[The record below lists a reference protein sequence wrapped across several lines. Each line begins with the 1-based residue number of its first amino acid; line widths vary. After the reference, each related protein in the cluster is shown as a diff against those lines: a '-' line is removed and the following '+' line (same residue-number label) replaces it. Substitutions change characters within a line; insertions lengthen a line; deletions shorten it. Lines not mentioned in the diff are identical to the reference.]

1 VKRKS
6 LGNLVRSALGAAAL
20 LVAGGLAPAS
30 AQNLPVMVG
39 DTYDAAVA
47 ALKQKGIA
55 FQESAADSGGKTIG
69 YATTGEHVTLDFT
82 MWPSDP
88 AAPASSWEAGS
99 SAARRL
105 TLTHV
110 TDAAPSSPERRAWV
124 NTLTRE
130 GKSWA
135 YLGAAA
141 DVRRPSD
148 ERSKYPVA
156 AFLVWNKPPASLLF
170 QAARAA
176 GTPPGSE
183 DTLLDIRL
191 ENPHKPRRF

>member
-1 VKRKS
+1 MKRKS

-20 LVAGGLAPAS
+20 LAAGGRTPAS

-39 DTYDAAVA
+39 DTYDAAAA
-47 ALKQKGIA
+47 ALKQNGIA
-55 FQESAADSGGKTIG
+55 SQESAADAGGKTIR
-69 YATTGEHVTLDFT
+69 YEKAGERVTLEFT

-88 AAPASSWEAGS
+88 AAPAAAWEAGS

-110 TDAAPSSPERRAWV
+110 VDAAPSSPERRAWV

-130 GKSWA
+130 GKGWA

-141 DVRRPSD
+141 DMRRPAD

-176 GTPPGSE
+176 GTPPGTE

-191 ENPHKPRRF
+191 DNPHKPRRF

>member
-1 VKRKS
+1 MKRKS
-6 LGNLVRSALGAAAL
+6 LGNLIRSALGAAVL
-20 LVAGGLAPAS
+20 LAGGAFAPAS

-39 DTYDAAVA
+39 DEYDAAVA

-55 FQESAADSGGKTIG
+55 AQESASASGGKALQ
-69 YATTGEHVTLDFT
+69 YEKSGERVTLEFGL
-82 MWPSDP
+82 WPSDP
-88 AAPASSWEAGS
+88 AAPASAWEPGS

-105 TLTHV
+105 TLTRI
-110 TDAAPSSPERRAWV
+110 TDAAASSPERRAWV
-124 NTLTRE
+124 NTLARE

-141 DVRRPSD
+141 DLRRSSD
-148 ERSKYPVA
+148 DRSKYPVA
-156 AFLVWNKPPASLLF
+156 AFLVWSKPPASLLF
-170 QAARAA
+170 EAARAV
-176 GTPPGSE
+176 GTPPGTE

>member
-1 VKRKS
+1 MKRKS
-6 LGNLVRSALGAAAL
+6 LGNLVRGALGAAAL
-20 LVAGGLAPAS
+20 LAAAGPAPAA

-39 DTYDAAVA
+39 DTYDAAAA

-55 FQESAADSGGKTIG
+55 YQESAAEAGGKAIS
-69 YATTGEHVTLDFT
+69 YAAAGEKVALDFA

-88 AAPASSWEAGS
+88 AAPASAWEPGS
-99 SAARRL
+99 PAARRL
-105 TLTHV
+105 TLTHIS
-110 TDAAPSSPERRAWV
+110 DAAPSSPERRAWV

-135 YLGAAA
+135 YMGAAA
-141 DVRRPSD
+141 DMRRPAD
-148 ERSKYPVA
+148 DRSKYPVA
-156 AFLVWNKPPASLLF
+156 AFLLWNKPPVSLLF

>member
-1 VKRKS
+1 MKRKS
-6 LGNLVRSALGAAAL
+6 LGNLVRSALGAAVL
-20 LVAGGLAPAS
+20 LLAGVTLAA

-39 DTYDAAVA
+39 DDYDTAVA
-47 ALKQKGIA
+47 VLKQKGIPA
-55 FQESAADSGGKTIG
+55 QETGAASGGKTLQ
-69 YATTGEHVTLDFT
+69 YEKSGERVTLEFT
-82 MWPSDP
+82 MWPMDP
-88 AAPASSWEAGS
+88 AAPASAWEPGS

-110 TDAAPSSPERRAWV
+110 ADAAPSSPERRSWV

-135 YLGAAA
+135 YVGAAA
-141 DVRRPSD
+141 DLRRAAED
-148 ERSKYPVA
+148 RAKYPVA
-156 AFLVWNKPPASLLF
+156 AFLVWSKPPASLLF
-170 QAARAA
+170 EAARAV
-176 GTPPGSE
+176 GTPPGTE

>member
-6 LGNLVRSALGAAAL
+6 LGNVARSAFGAAVL
-20 LVAGGLAPAS
+20 LAGGAVAPAF

-39 DTYDAAVA
+39 DDYDTVAAV
-47 ALKQKGIA
+47 LKQKGIVP
-55 FQESAADSGGKTIG
+55 QESAAADGGKTLQ
-69 YATTGEHVTLDFT
+69 YEKAGERVTLEFA

-88 AAPASSWEAGS
+88 AAPAAAWEPGS
-99 SAARRL
+99 SAARKL

-110 TDAAPSSPERRAWV
+110 ADTAPSSPERRSWV
-124 NTLTRE
+124 NSFTRE

-141 DVRRPSD
+141 DLKRPAED
-148 ERSKYPVA
+148 RSKYPVA
-156 AFLVWNKPPASLLF
+156 AFLAWSKPPASLLF
-170 QAARAA
+170 EAARAA
-176 GTPPGSE
+176 GTPPGTE